1 MVLTCW
7 QQAHGR
13 AWGPHKAPTT
23 CISALRPLFAG
34 CRFMAELG
42 GSPHA
47 AAQLQALAASPN
59 AQAAL
64 QALNVWAGAAGESQA
79 APATSQ
85 SVGEARPAKLPCL
98 CTVTGAL
105 KSCSYS
111 S

>member
-7 QQAHGR
+7 QQGSWEELEGSTR
-13 AWGPHKAPTT
+13 QPTA
-23 CISALRPLFAG
+23 CIFALRALFAG

-59 AQAAL
+59 ARAAL
-64 QALNVWAGAAGESQA
+64 QALNVWAGAAGESQT

-98 CTVTGAL
+98 RAVTGSIM
-105 KSCSYS
+105 SCS
-111 S
+111 